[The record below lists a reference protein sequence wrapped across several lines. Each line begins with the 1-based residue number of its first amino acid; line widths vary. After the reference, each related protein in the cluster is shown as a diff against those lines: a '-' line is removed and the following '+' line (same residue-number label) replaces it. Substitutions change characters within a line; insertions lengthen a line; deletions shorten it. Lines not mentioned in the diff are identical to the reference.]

1 MDTQLAFYAAFE
13 ALPVNKIQLYF
24 NRQELFAL
32 LLSIFQ
38 NIQSWKTVQSLLKA
52 DL

>member
-1 MDTQLAFYAAFE
+1 MDTQLAFSAASE
-13 ALPVNKIQLYF
+13 ASPVNKIQLCF

-32 LLSIFQ
+32 FLSIFQ

-52 DL
+52 DP